1 MKKITELD
9 LTNRIISLRTK
20 LLENDQPGSFTHH
33 TEKDK
38 PKRKRFQYA
47 SGPNPKEFG
56 EPENI
61 WNPKGV
67 QPALNQDYMDWR
79 ASEQGKAHSAA
90 TAAHYKQQSELHKK
104 HKAQHGSFDTEL
116 TIANP
121 YFDLNAP
128 GDDDD
133 EPEEIDVG
141 VNFRATQ
148 SGDYYP
154 ATWGYNGGD
163 PEEFPDEEV
172 EIHKVVDLDTG
183 EDLTNIVDHEK
194 IEQALRDNGDVQFDQ
209 YTTPAKRRRNR
220 EPDDYE
226 ESIAEMRRIA
236 GLR

>member
-79 ASEQGKAHSAA
+79 DSEQGKAHRAA

-121 YFDLNAP
+121 YFDPNAP
-128 GDDDD
+128 DDDD
-133 EPEEIDVG
+133 YEPEEIDVG
-141 VNFRATQ
+141 VDYEI
-148 SGDYYP
+148 SGDYMP
-154 ATWGYNGGD
+154 ATWGYYGGD
-163 PEEFPDEEV
+163 PEEFP
-172 EIHKVVDLDTG
+172 EIEITRVVDLDTG
-183 EDLTNIVDHEK
+183 EDITNDIDYSDIADRIADSNSDRMHST
-194 IEQALRDNGDVQFDQ
+194 ARD
-209 YTTPAKRRRNR
+209 YHRRNS

-226 ESIAEMRRIA
+226 ESINESLERIIKLSRR
-236 GLR
+236 

>member
-1 MKKITELD
+1 MEKITELD

-47 SGPNPKEFG
+47 AGPNPKEFG

-121 YFDLNAP
+121 YFDPNAP

-141 VNFRATQ
+141 VDYEI
-148 SGDYYP
+148 SGDYMP
-154 ATWGYNGGD
+154 STWGYNGGD
-163 PEEFPDEEV
+163 PEEFP
-172 EIHKVVDLDTG
+172 EIEITRVVDLDTG
-183 EDLTNIVDHEK
+183 EDITNDIDYSDIVDRIADSNSDRMHST
-194 IEQALRDNGDVQFDQ
+194 ARD
-209 YTTPAKRRRNR
+209 YHRRNS

-226 ESIAEMRRIA
+226 ESINESLERIIKLA
-236 GLR
+236 GK